1 MIVKK
6 KEILKLSNTA
16 LAKNARVKGASDLK
30 SPSLLSI
37 KSQFCIIRGEN
48 VIFFLFVRLKDR
60 EECFE
65 WATFNIQVR
74 LYRDIIQR

>member
-16 LAKNARVKGASDLK
+16 LAKNARAKGVSDLK

-37 KSQFCIIRGEN
+37 KNQFCIIRGEN
-48 VIFFLFVRLKDR
+48 VVFLFVRLKDG

-65 WATFNIQVR
+65 WATFNIQ
-74 LYRDIIQR
+74 LGSITI